1 MARLSKPNYFGGFI
15 MSNHNLKEKMLGE
28 FYEYS
33 LPDIAEKL
41 FMAVNTAS
49 KLERSGI
56 IKIKQALLAKNI
68 NIKDLLP

>member
-1 MARLSKPNYFGGFI
+1 

-56 IKIKQALLAKNI
+56 SNFKAELLARGY

>member
-1 MARLSKPNYFGGFI
+1 

-49 KLERSGI
+49 SLERKAIANFKAGLEARGI
-56 IKIKQALLAKNI
+56 SVM
-68 NIKDLLP
+68 DLLE

>member
-1 MARLSKPNYFGGFI
+1 

-33 LPDIAEKL
+33 IPDIAEKL

-49 KLERSGI
+49 SLERKAI
-56 IKIKQALLAKNI
+56 ANFKAELLARGY

>member
-1 MARLSKPNYFGGFI
+1 

-28 FYEYS
+28 YYEYS

-49 KLERSGI
+49 AIEKRAIANFKAGLEARGYT
-56 IKIKQALLAKNI
+56 LE
-68 NIKDLLP
+68 DLLI

>member
-1 MARLSKPNYFGGFI
+1 MFV
-15 MSNHNLKEKMLGE
+15 GE

-56 IKIKQALLAKNI
+56 SNFKAELLARGY